1 MAEHRCAAGFALL
14 TLLAA
19 GCHETEIP
27 PQPDLQA
34 PQVALGEMGPAVG
47 APGDSGAQVTGGME
61 VSDSAVIRDEA
72 LPLDLAAAIDFSV
85 PSPPPCM
92 PIPRA
97 GAHIELDTGTVQ
109 FGSMHVGT
117 KSPPETISIIS
128 AGKAPLT
135 VSAILIGGPNRA
147 DYQVAIPQLPAVLQP
162 GSTTTFTL
170 WFAPHSK
177 GNLVADVDVCSDDPG
192 QPVAHVNLLGNSL

>member
-1 MAEHRCAAGFALL
+1 MAEHRCAARFALL

-19 GCHETEIP
+19 GCHETEVP
-27 PQPDLQA
+27 PEPDLQA
-34 PQVALGEMGPAVG
+34 PQMALGDMSPSDA
-47 APGDSGAQVTGGME
+47 APGDSGAPVTGGME

-72 LPLDLAAAIDFSV
+72 LPSDLAVAIDFSV

-92 PIPRA
+92 SVPRA
-97 GAHIELDTGTVQ
+97 GAHMELDTGTVS
-109 FGSMHVGT
+109 FGNMHVGT
-117 KSPPETISIIS
+117 KSTPETISIIS

-135 VSAILIGGPNRA
+135 VSAIWIKGPDRA
-147 DYQVAIPQLPAVLQP
+147 DYQVAIPQIPAVLQP

-177 GNLVADVDVCSDDPG
+177 GNLVAEVDVCSDDPA
-192 QPVAHVNLLGNSL
+192 QPVERVNLLGNSL